1 MVVAS
6 HRLAPIL
13 SGSRPFFPYESP
25 ACRDLVGVTITSHVL
40 LLSNLKFH
48 FSTFLTVDR
57 PSLLHFRTQSIL
69 SLLVE
74 DSDANRCGKEVV
86 HRWNYFHN

>member
-1 MVVAS
+1 MCPS
-6 HRLAPIL
+6 SEFRSNLWMP
-13 SGSRPFFPYESP
+13 RPFRFPTAS
-25 ACRDLVGVTITSHVL
+25 AAG
-40 LLSNLKFH
+40 N
-48 FSTFLTVDR
+48 STFLSADDPT
-57 PSLLHFRTQSIL
+57 LLHFRTQSIL

>member
-1 MVVAS
+1 MNSTIGNSSSTIDIPAVTSKSDSSRHTHQKRAVAS
-6 HRLAPIL
+6 T
-13 SGSRPFFPYESP
+13 YSP
-25 ACRDLVGVTITSHVL
+25 TASAAG
-40 LLSNLKFH
+40 N
-48 FSTFLTVDR
+48 STFLSADGPT
-57 PSLLHFRTQSIL
+57 LLHFRAQSIL